1 MMIKYTFT
9 ILLIA
14 FASCIHRSQGNYDV
28 ELKKFNYLCLGDSNT
43 ILLPVDF
50 IGPKYF
56 HYEEGAI
63 AYFNAPDL
71 SGVEILCGGCAELSC
86 NKTYTITDTIKKGID
101 CYSVFYFDKL
111 NKVYSRKLRTQNRIY
126 MYENISTK
134 RKAELDYVF
143 DLIEKESKN
152 NN

>member
-1 MMIKYTFT
+1 MSWRFKYNLTT
-9 ILLIA
+9 CGLYRAEILSLRG
-14 FASCIHRSQGNYDV
+14 RS
-28 ELKKFNYLCLGDSNT
+28 
-43 ILLPVDF
+43 
-50 IGPKYF
+50 
-56 HYEEGAI
+56 I
-63 AYFNAPDL
+63 AYFIAPDL

-111 NKVYSRKLRTQNRIY
+111 NKVYSRKLRTQNRTY